1 MERIISEKIKSV
13 YTCYCDCAENVIYFC
28 GVPVMK
34 IFQGFHEAGS
44 KPSYCY
50 TYPHGGSIPN
60 MKEMTKEK
68 FFSEIERLKSYNG
81 IPSDFP
87 WTAGI

>member
-1 MERIISEKIKSV
+1 MERIISENIKSV
-13 YTCYCDCAENVIYFC
+13 YTCYADCAENVIYFR

-34 IFQGFHEAGS
+34 IFQGFHFPGS
-44 KPSYCY
+44 KPNYVY

-60 MKEMTKEK
+60 MKEMTREK
-68 FFSEIERLKSYNG
+68 FFEEIERLETFTG

-87 WTAGI
+87 WTA

>member
-13 YTCYCDCAENVIYFC
+13 YTCYADCAENVIYFC

-34 IFQGFHEAGS
+34 AFQGFYVPGS
-44 KPSYCY
+44 KVIFCY
-50 TYPHGGSIPN
+50 TYPHGGSMREI
-60 MKEMTKEK
+60 TKEK
-68 FFSEIERLKSYNG
+68 FLSEINRLKNYSG

-87 WTAGI
+87 WTADN

>member
-1 MERIISEKIKSV
+1 MEKIIADQIKSCF
-13 YTCYCDCAENVIYFC
+13 TCYADCAENVIYFC

-34 IFQGFHEAGS
+34 IFKGFYDPNS
-44 KPSYCY
+44 KPSYVY

-60 MKEMTKEK
+60 MREMTKEQ
-68 FFSEIERLKSYNG
+68 FFEEIERLKNFRG

-87 WTAGI
+87 WTSPF